1 MSVDDWH
8 EEKWSELMSRRF
20 ALTYENK
27 ILRKIMITV
36 SIVILVFMATGGDSV
51 QIDAKDVTEIPLNN
65 KLESLISESIIA
77 WNQDKLNHTEKQFE
91 THVIYGTEMKDEKM
105 YVYLHSLM
113 QGYDRETQTVSQA
126 GHLLPVRVT
135 VIKNGDDYIIED
147 YREPGDG
154 TENEPT
160 LRNMFPKK
168 YADQALTISNETIQS
183 LESRMQESVS
193 KWLEDTSNKRQDR

>member
-1 MSVDDWH
+1 
-8 EEKWSELMSRRF
+8 MSRRF

-27 ILRKIMITV
+27 ILRKIIITV
-36 SIVILVFMATGGDSV
+36 SIVILVFIATGCDSV
-51 QIDAKDVTEIPLNN
+51 QNEAKDVTDIPLNS
-65 KLESLISESIIA
+65 KLDSLISESIIA
-77 WNQDKLNHTEKQFE
+77 WNQDKINHTEKQFE

-113 QGYDRETQTVSQA
+113 QGYNRETQTVPQA

-135 VIKNGDDYIIED
+135 VTKNGDDYIIED

-154 TENEPT
+154 AENEPT
-160 LRNMFPKK
+160 LRNMFPNK
-168 YADQALTISNETIQS
+168 YADQALAISIKIIQS

-193 KWLEDTSNKRQDR
+193 KWLEETNNERQER

>member
-1 MSVDDWH
+1 
-8 EEKWSELMSRRF
+8 MSRRF

-36 SIVILVFMATGGDSV
+36 SIIILVFIATGCDSV
-51 QIDAKDVTEIPLNN
+51 QNEAKDVTDIPLNS
-65 KLESLISESIIA
+65 KLDSLISESIIA

-113 QGYDRETQTVSQA
+113 QGYNRETQTVPQA

-135 VIKNGDDYIIED
+135 VTKNGDDYIIED

-154 TENEPT
+154 AENEPT
-160 LRNMFPKK
+160 LRNMFSNK
-168 YADQALTISNETIQS
+168 YADQALAISNKIIQS

-193 KWLEDTSNKRQDR
+193 KWLEQTNNERQKR

>member
-1 MSVDDWH
+1 MN
-8 EEKWSELMSRRF
+8 RCF
-20 ALTYENK
+20 GLTYESK
-27 ILRKIMITV
+27 ILRKIMIAV
-36 SIVILVFMATGGDSV
+36 SIVILTFIATGCDSG
-51 QIDAKDVTEIPLNN
+51 QTDAKDVTDIPLSS
-65 KLESLISESIIA
+65 KLDSLISESIIS

-113 QGYDRETQTVSQA
+113 QGYNRETQTVPQA
-126 GHLLPVRVT
+126 GQLLPVRVT
-135 VIKNGDDYIIED
+135 VTKSGDDYIIED

-154 TENEPT
+154 AEYEPT
-160 LRNMFPKK
+160 LRNMFPNK
-168 YADQALTISNETIQS
+168 YADQALTISNKTIQS

>member
-1 MSVDDWH
+1 
-8 EEKWSELMSRRF
+8 MSRRF

-27 ILRKIMITV
+27 ILRKIIITV
-36 SIVILVFMATGGDSV
+36 SIVILVFIATGCDSV
-51 QIDAKDVTEIPLNN
+51 QNDAKDVTEIPLNS

-113 QGYDRETQTVSQA
+113 QGYNRETQTVSQA

-135 VIKNGDDYIIED
+135 VTKNGDDYIIED

-154 TENEPT
+154 AENEPT

-183 LESRMQESVS
+183 LESRMQEYVS
-193 KWLEDTSNKRQDR
+193 KWLEDTSNKRRDR

>member
-1 MSVDDWH
+1 
-8 EEKWSELMSRRF
+8 MSRRF

-36 SIVILVFMATGGDSV
+36 SIIILVFIATGCDSV
-51 QIDAKDVTEIPLNN
+51 QNDAKDVTEIPLNS

-113 QGYDRETQTVSQA
+113 QGYNRETQTVSQA

-135 VIKNGDDYIIED
+135 VTKNGDDYIIED

-154 TENEPT
+154 AENEPT

-183 LESRMQESVS
+183 LESRMQEYVS

>member
-1 MSVDDWH
+1 
-8 EEKWSELMSRRF
+8 MSRRF

-36 SIVILVFMATGGDSV
+36 SIIFLVFIATGCDSV
-51 QIDAKDVTEIPLNN
+51 QNGAKDVTDIPLNS
-65 KLESLISESIIA
+65 KLDSLISESIIA

-113 QGYDRETQTVSQA
+113 QGYNRETQTVPQA

-135 VIKNGDDYIIED
+135 VTKNGDDYIIED

-154 TENEPT
+154 AENEPT
-160 LRNMFPKK
+160 LRNMFPNK
-168 YADQALTISNETIQS
+168 YADQALAISNKIIQS

-193 KWLEDTSNKRQDR
+193 KWLEQTNNERQKR

>member
-1 MSVDDWH
+1 
-8 EEKWSELMSRRF
+8 MSRRF

-36 SIVILVFMATGGDSV
+36 SIIILVFIATGCDSV
-51 QIDAKDVTEIPLNN
+51 QNVAKDVTDIPLNS
-65 KLESLISESIIA
+65 KLDSLISESIIA

-113 QGYDRETQTVSQA
+113 QGYNRETQTVPQA

-135 VIKNGDDYIIED
+135 VTKNGDDYIIED

-154 TENEPT
+154 AENEPT
-160 LRNMFPKK
+160 LRNMFPNK
-168 YADQALTISNETIQS
+168 YADQALAISNKIIQS

-193 KWLEDTSNKRQDR
+193 KWLEQTNNERQKR

>member
-1 MSVDDWH
+1 
-8 EEKWSELMSRRF
+8 MSRRF

-27 ILRKIMITV
+27 ILGKIMITV
-36 SIVILVFMATGGDSV
+36 SIVILVFIATGCDSV
-51 QIDAKDVTEIPLNN
+51 QNDVKDVTEIPLNS

-113 QGYDRETQTVSQA
+113 QGYNRETQTVSQA

-135 VIKNGDDYIIED
+135 VTKNGDDYIIED

-154 TENEPT
+154 AENEPT

-183 LESRMQESVS
+183 LESRMQEYVS

>member
-1 MSVDDWH
+1 
-8 EEKWSELMSRRF
+8 MSRRF

-36 SIVILVFMATGGDSV
+36 SIVILVFIATGCDSV
-51 QIDAKDVTEIPLNN
+51 QNDAKDVTEIPLNS

-113 QGYDRETQTVSQA
+113 QGYNRETQTVSQA

-135 VIKNGDDYIIED
+135 VTKNGDDYIIED

-154 TENEPT
+154 AENEPT

-183 LESRMQESVS
+183 LESRMQEYVS

>member
-1 MSVDDWH
+1 
-8 EEKWSELMSRRF
+8 MSRCF
-20 ALTYENK
+20 GLTYENK
-27 ILRKIMITV
+27 ILRRIMITV
-36 SIVILVFMATGGDSV
+36 SIVILVFIVTGCDSGPN
-51 QIDAKDVTEIPLNN
+51 DAKDVKDVLLNS
-65 KLESLISESIIA
+65 KLDSLISESIIA

-91 THVIYGTEMKDEKM
+91 THVIYGTEMKNEKM

-113 QGYDRETQTVSQA
+113 QGYNRATQTVSQA

-135 VIKNGDDYIIED
+135 VIKNGDNYIIED

-154 TENEPT
+154 AENEPT

-168 YADQALTISNETIQS
+168 YADQALAISNETIQS

-193 KWLEDTSNKRQDR
+193 KWLEETNNERQER

>member
-1 MSVDDWH
+1 
-8 EEKWSELMSRRF
+8 
-20 ALTYENK
+20 
-27 ILRKIMITV
+27 MIAV
-36 SIVILVFMATGGDSV
+36 SIVILTFIATGCDSG
-51 QIDAKDVTEIPLNN
+51 QTDAKDVTDIPLSS
-65 KLESLISESIIA
+65 KLDSLISESIIS

-113 QGYDRETQTVSQA
+113 QGYNRETQTVPQA
-126 GHLLPVRVT
+126 GQLLPVRVT
-135 VIKNGDDYIIED
+135 VTKSGDDYIIED

-154 TENEPT
+154 AEYEPT
-160 LRNMFPKK
+160 LRNMFPNK
-168 YADQALTISNETIQS
+168 YADQALTISNKTIQS

>member
-1 MSVDDWH
+1 MS
-8 EEKWSELMSRRF
+8 KRF

-36 SIVILVFMATGGDSV
+36 SIVILVFIATGCDSV
-51 QIDAKDVTEIPLNN
+51 QNEAKDVTDIPLNS
-65 KLESLISESIIA
+65 KLDSLISESIIA

-113 QGYDRETQTVSQA
+113 QGYNRETQTVPQA

-135 VIKNGDDYIIED
+135 VTKNGDDYIIED

-154 TENEPT
+154 AENEPT
-160 LRNMFPKK
+160 LRNMFPNK
-168 YADQALTISNETIQS
+168 YADQALAISNKIIQP

-193 KWLEDTSNKRQDR
+193 KSLEETNNERQER

>member
-1 MSVDDWH
+1 
-8 EEKWSELMSRRF
+8 MSRRF

-27 ILRKIMITV
+27 ILRKIMNTV
-36 SIVILVFMATGGDSV
+36 SIIILVFIATGCDSV
-51 QIDAKDVTEIPLNN
+51 QNDAKDVTDIPLNS
-65 KLESLISESIIA
+65 KLDSLISESIIA

-113 QGYDRETQTVSQA
+113 QGYNRETQTVSQA

-135 VIKNGDDYIIED
+135 ITKNGVDYIIED

-154 TENEPT
+154 AENEPT

-183 LESRMQESVS
+183 LESRMQESVA

>member
-1 MSVDDWH
+1 
-8 EEKWSELMSRRF
+8 MSRRF

-27 ILRKIMITV
+27 ILRKIIITV
-36 SIVILVFMATGGDSV
+36 SIVILVFIATGCDSV
-51 QIDAKDVTEIPLNN
+51 QNDAKDVTEIPLNS

-113 QGYDRETQTVSQA
+113 QGYNRETQTVSQA

-135 VIKNGDDYIIED
+135 VTKNGDDYIIED

-154 TENEPT
+154 AENEPT

-168 YADQALTISNETIQS
+168 YADQALTISNETI
-183 LESRMQESVS
+183 
-193 KWLEDTSNKRQDR
+193 

>member
-1 MSVDDWH
+1 
-8 EEKWSELMSRRF
+8 MSRRF

-27 ILRKIMITV
+27 ILRKIIITV
-36 SIVILVFMATGGDSV
+36 SIVILVFIATGCDSV
-51 QIDAKDVTEIPLNN
+51 QNDAKDVTEIPLNS

-113 QGYDRETQTVSQA
+113 QGYNRETQTVSQA

-135 VIKNGDDYIIED
+135 VTKNGDDYIIED

-154 TENEPT
+154 AENEPT

-183 LESRMQESVS
+183 LESRMQEYIS

>member
-1 MSVDDWH
+1 
-8 EEKWSELMSRRF
+8 MSRRF
-20 ALTYENK
+20 ALTYENRV
-27 ILRKIMITV
+27 LRKIIITV
-36 SIVILVFMATGGDSV
+36 SIVILVFIATGCDSV
-51 QIDAKDVTEIPLNN
+51 QNEAKDVTDIPLNS
-65 KLESLISESIIA
+65 KLDSLISESIIA

-113 QGYDRETQTVSQA
+113 QGYNRETQTVPQA

-135 VIKNGDDYIIED
+135 VTKNGDDYIIED

-154 TENEPT
+154 AENEPT
-160 LRNMFPKK
+160 LRNMFPNK
-168 YADQALTISNETIQS
+168 YADQALAISNKIIQS

-193 KWLEDTSNKRQDR
+193 KWLEETNNERQER

>member
-1 MSVDDWH
+1 
-8 EEKWSELMSRRF
+8 MSRRF

-27 ILRKIMITV
+27 ILRKIIITV
-36 SIVILVFMATGGDSV
+36 SIVILVFIATGCDSV
-51 QIDAKDVTEIPLNN
+51 QNEAKDVTDIPLNS
-65 KLESLISESIIA
+65 KLDSLISESIIV

-113 QGYDRETQTVSQA
+113 QGYNRETQTVPQA

-135 VIKNGDDYIIED
+135 VTKNGDDYIIED

-154 TENEPT
+154 AENEPT
-160 LRNMFPKK
+160 LRNMFPNK
-168 YADQALTISNETIQS
+168 YADQALAISNKIIQS

-193 KWLEDTSNKRQDR
+193 KWLEETNNKRQER

>member
-1 MSVDDWH
+1 
-8 EEKWSELMSRRF
+8 MSRRF

-27 ILRKIMITV
+27 VLRKIIITV
-36 SIVILVFMATGGDSV
+36 SIVILVFITTGCDSV
-51 QIDAKDVTEIPLNN
+51 QNEAKDVTDIPLNS
-65 KLESLISESIIA
+65 KLDSLISESIIA

-113 QGYDRETQTVSQA
+113 QGYNRETQTVPQA

-135 VIKNGDDYIIED
+135 VTKNGDDYIIED

-154 TENEPT
+154 AENEPT
-160 LRNMFPKK
+160 LRNMFPNK
-168 YADQALTISNETIQS
+168 YADQALAISNKIIQS

-193 KWLEDTSNKRQDR
+193 KWLEETNNERQER

>member
-1 MSVDDWH
+1 
-8 EEKWSELMSRRF
+8 MSRRF

-36 SIVILVFMATGGDSV
+36 SIIILVFIATGCDSV
-51 QIDAKDVTEIPLNN
+51 QNEAKDVTDIPLNS
-65 KLESLISESIIA
+65 KLDSLISESIIA

-113 QGYDRETQTVSQA
+113 QGYNRETQTVPQA

-135 VIKNGDDYIIED
+135 VTKNGDDYIIED

-154 TENEPT
+154 AENEPT
-160 LRNMFPKK
+160 LRNMFPNK
-168 YADQALTISNETIQS
+168 YADQALAISNKIIQS

-193 KWLEDTSNKRQDR
+193 KWLEETNNERQER

>member
-1 MSVDDWH
+1 
-8 EEKWSELMSRRF
+8 MSRRF

-36 SIVILVFMATGGDSV
+36 SIIILVFIATGCDSV
-51 QIDAKDVTEIPLNN
+51 QNEAKHVTDFPLNS
-65 KLESLISESIIA
+65 KLDSLISESIIA

-113 QGYDRETQTVSQA
+113 QGYNRETQTVPQA

-135 VIKNGDDYIIED
+135 VTKNGDDYIIED

-154 TENEPT
+154 AENEPT

-168 YADQALTISNETIQS
+168 YADQALAISNKIIQS

-193 KWLEDTSNKRQDR
+193 KWLEETNNERQER

>member
-1 MSVDDWH
+1 
-8 EEKWSELMSRRF
+8 MSRRF

-27 ILRKIMITV
+27 ILRKIIITV
-36 SIVILVFMATGGDSV
+36 SIVILVFIATGCDSV
-51 QIDAKDVTEIPLNN
+51 QNEAKDVTDIPLNS
-65 KLESLISESIIA
+65 KLDSLISESIIA

-113 QGYDRETQTVSQA
+113 QGYNRETQTVPQA

-135 VIKNGDDYIIED
+135 VTKNWDDYIIED

-154 TENEPT
+154 AENEPT
-160 LRNMFPKK
+160 LRNMFPNK
-168 YADQALTISNETIQS
+168 YADQALAISNKIIQS

-193 KWLEDTSNKRQDR
+193 KWLEETNNERQER

>member
-1 MSVDDWH
+1 
-8 EEKWSELMSRRF
+8 MSRRF

-27 ILRKIMITV
+27 ILRKIIITV
-36 SIVILVFMATGGDSV
+36 SIVILVFIATGCDSV
-51 QIDAKDVTEIPLNN
+51 QNEAKDVTDIPLNS
-65 KLESLISESIIA
+65 KLDSLISESIIA

-113 QGYDRETQTVSQA
+113 QGYNRETQTVPQA

-135 VIKNGDDYIIED
+135 VTKNGDDYIIED

-154 TENEPT
+154 AENEPT
-160 LRNMFPKK
+160 LRNMFPNK
-168 YADQALTISNETIQS
+168 YADQALAISNKIIQS

-193 KWLEDTSNKRQDR
+193 KWLEETNNERQER

>member
-1 MSVDDWH
+1 
-8 EEKWSELMSRRF
+8 MSRRI
-20 ALTYENK
+20 ALKYENK

-36 SIVILVFMATGGDSV
+36 SIVILVFIATGCDSV
-51 QIDAKDVTEIPLNN
+51 QNDAKDVTEIPLNS

-113 QGYDRETQTVSQA
+113 QGYNRETQTVSQA

-135 VIKNGDDYIIED
+135 VTKNGDDYIIED

-154 TENEPT
+154 AENEPT

-183 LESRMQESVS
+183 LESRMQEYVS
-193 KWLEDTSNKRQDR
+193 KWLEDTSNKRRDR

>member
-1 MSVDDWH
+1 
-8 EEKWSELMSRRF
+8 MSRRF

-27 ILRKIMITV
+27 ILRKIIITV
-36 SIVILVFMATGGDSV
+36 SIVILVFIATGCDSV
-51 QIDAKDVTEIPLNN
+51 QNDAKDVTEIPLNS

-113 QGYDRETQTVSQA
+113 QGYNRETQTVSQA

-135 VIKNGDDYIIED
+135 VTKNGDDYIIED

-154 TENEPT
+154 AENEPT

-183 LESRMQESVS
+183 LESRMQEYVS

>member
-1 MSVDDWH
+1 
-8 EEKWSELMSRRF
+8 MSRRF

-36 SIVILVFMATGGDSV
+36 SIVILVFIATGCDSV
-51 QIDAKDVTEIPLNN
+51 QNDVKDVTEIPLNS

-113 QGYDRETQTVSQA
+113 QGYNRETQTVSQA

-135 VIKNGDDYIIED
+135 VTKNGDDYIIED

-154 TENEPT
+154 AENEPT

-183 LESRMQESVS
+183 LESRMQEYVS

>member
-1 MSVDDWH
+1 
-8 EEKWSELMSRRF
+8 MSRRF

-27 ILRKIMITV
+27 ILRKIIITV
-36 SIVILVFMATGGDSV
+36 SIVILVFIATGCDSV
-51 QIDAKDVTEIPLNN
+51 QNDAKDVTEIPLNS

-113 QGYDRETQTVSQA
+113 QGYNRETQTVSQA
-126 GHLLPVRVT
+126 GHLLPIRVT
-135 VIKNGDDYIIED
+135 VTKNGDDYIIED

-154 TENEPT
+154 AENEPT

-183 LESRMQESVS
+183 LESRMQEYVS

>member
-1 MSVDDWH
+1 
-8 EEKWSELMSRRF
+8 MSRRF

-36 SIVILVFMATGGDSV
+36 SIIILVFIATGCDSV
-51 QIDAKDVTEIPLNN
+51 QNEAKDVTDIPLNS
-65 KLESLISESIIA
+65 KLDSLISESIIA

-105 YVYLHSLM
+105 DVYLHSLM
-113 QGYDRETQTVSQA
+113 QGYNRETQTVPQA

-135 VIKNGDDYIIED
+135 VTKNGDDYIIED

-154 TENEPT
+154 AENEPT
-160 LRNMFPKK
+160 LRNMFSNK
-168 YADQALTISNETIQS
+168 YADQALAISNKIIQS

-193 KWLEDTSNKRQDR
+193 KWLEQTNNERQKR

>member
-1 MSVDDWH
+1 
-8 EEKWSELMSRRF
+8 MSRRF

-36 SIVILVFMATGGDSV
+36 SIVILVFIATGCDSV
-51 QIDAKDVTEIPLNN
+51 QNEAKDVTDIPLNS
-65 KLESLISESIIA
+65 KLDSLISESIIA

-113 QGYDRETQTVSQA
+113 QGYSRETQTVPQA

-135 VIKNGDDYIIED
+135 VTKNGDDYIIED

-154 TENEPT
+154 AENEPT
-160 LRNMFPKK
+160 LRNMFPNK
-168 YADQALTISNETIQS
+168 YADQALAISNKIIQS

-193 KWLEDTSNKRQDR
+193 KWLEETNNERQER